1 MTFTND
7 QLLCQLGVSWLDSTL
22 WIILIGPFLIDGG
35 RGSGNERTRGRLGM
49 KARLE
54 GGQCHQRLVAEDV
67 SLGGPER
74 RFLTPLIDPYNIV
87 VEKPADRPHWF
98 DPGKKLCIT
107 DQAL

>member
-22 WIILIGPFLIDGG
+22 WIILIGPFFIDGG
-35 RGSGNERTRGRLGM
+35 RGSGNERTRGRIGM

-67 SLGGPER
+67 SLAGTAAKIPYATYRSSQYCR
-74 RFLTPLIDPYNIV
+74 RETCRSPPLV
-87 VEKPADRPHWF
+87 
-98 DPGKKLCIT
+98 
-107 DQAL
+107 